1 MKPADSFVIVIKL
14 VSNQLEDVP
23 LGIISILQGVT
34 IWFRLL
40 GENSRTGGVNST
52 PANTARAE
60 LHSMIT
66 FHHANSRG
74 SRAGRLRIA
83 HLCVPKQ
90 LSSTCHVSFAAAP
103 DTDHEHKF
111 SLTHITHLSDDL
123 SNTHKKFHGR
133 VADQYK
139 SHLSQAK
146 SPNSS
151 RPKRSSLKT
160 SSREKLSLTGIFGR
174 ILIKY
179 GKD

>member
-1 MKPADSFVIVIKL
+1 MFFSELGP
-14 VSNQLEDVP
+14 VSVARRK
-23 LGIISILQGVT
+23 T
-34 IWFRLL
+34 
-40 GENSRTGGVNST
+40 SRQPTGGVNRT
-52 PANTARAE
+52 PTQSACTDAHSVSQHI
-60 LHSMIT
+60 LHSMTT
-66 FHHANSRG
+66 FHHANTRG
-74 SRAGRLRIA
+74 SGAGRLRIA